1 MSVQAKSRAVAIAL
15 DHCEAWSNHDFDTA
29 RKALARG
36 VTVTATT
43 TKPIMPDT
51 NLAGVDDYMKGL
63 VAFAEAVEPGSL
75 RQVAALGDD
84 HNALVLVTVK
94 ARFGPGDPITLPGAR
109 LYLIDD
115 NQKIKAEQVVFLIP
129 DA

>member
-1 MSVQAKSRAVAIAL
+1 MSIQTTSPAVAVAL
-15 DHCEAWSNHDFDTA
+15 AHCQAWSNHDFDTA
-29 RKALARG
+29 RKALAHD

-43 TKPIMPDT
+43 TNPTMPATD
-51 NLAGVDDYMKGL
+51 LSGIDDYMRGL

-75 RQVAALGDD
+75 REIASVGDH

-94 ARFGPGDPITLPGAR
+94 ARFGPADPTTLPAAR

-115 NQKIKAEQVVFLIP
+115 NDKINAEHVVFFIP
-129 DA
+129 DE